1 MPKMSSTIVLN
12 VEKYNDF
19 MRCVTN
25 LKEICNDIDIRDGVV
40 RQRSN
45 DKTSVFE
52 MDLSSI
58 LNQSTF
64 AISDLKK
71 KLELLKTFVGQE
83 VTITIE
89 EGENGYFV
97 FSDQYSNLKFLSPA
111 PQFIDN
117 KFMNESEVTSI
128 FSLSE
133 DDLILDHNLTKLI
146 TDRIRIITQTF
157 NTAAIQ
163 VNFGGETASI
173 TAATQAKDQFAKF
186 VDNVVTNVVLE
197 NCSANLSTIPFGLDH
212 DENVTFKMYKV
223 TGQPITLNKFTTMLG
238 DVNITIF
245 TRSSLIQDE

>member
-1 MPKMSSTIVLN
+1 MSSTIVLN
-12 VEKYNDF
+12 IEKYNDF
-19 MRCVTN
+19 LRCVTN
-25 LKEICNDIDIRDGVV
+25 LKEICNDIDIRNGIV

-52 MDLSSI
+52 MDLTSI
-58 LNQSTF
+58 IEQSTF

-71 KLELLKTFVGQE
+71 KLELLKTFSGQE
-83 VTITIE
+83 VTISIE
-89 EGENGYFV
+89 EGENGHFV
-97 FSDQYSNLKFLSPA
+97 FSDQYTSLKFLLPA

-117 KFMNESEVTSI
+117 KYMNESEVSSI
-128 FSLSE
+128 FSLSD
-133 DDLILDHNLTKLI
+133 DDLILDHNITKMI
-146 TDRIRIITQTF
+146 TDRIRIVTQTF

-163 VNFGGETASI
+163 VNFTGENASI

-186 VDNVVTNVVLE
+186 VENITTNVILD

-223 TGQPITLNKFTTMLG
+223 AEQPITLNKFTTMLG
-238 DVNITIF
+238 DVNIAIF

>member
-1 MPKMSSTIVLN
+1 MSSTIVLN

-19 MRCVTN
+19 MRCINN
-25 LKEICNDIDIRDGVV
+25 LKEICNDIDIHNGIV

-52 MDLSSI
+52 MDLTSI
-58 LNQSTF
+58 IDQSTF

-71 KLELLKTFVGQE
+71 KLELLKTFTGQE

-89 EGENGYFV
+89 EGENGYFI
-97 FSDQYSNLKFLSPA
+97 FSDQYSSLKFLLPA

-117 KFMNESEVTSI
+117 KYMNESEVSSI
-128 FSLSE
+128 FSLSD
-133 DDLILDHNLTKLI
+133 DDLILDHNLTKMI
-146 TDRIRIITQTF
+146 TDRIRIVTQTF

-163 VNFGGETASI
+163 VNFGGEAASI

-186 VDNVVTNVVLE
+186 VENVTTNVILE

-223 TGQPITLNKFTTMLG
+223 SGQPITLNKFTTMLG

>member
-1 MPKMSSTIVLN
+1 MSSTIVLD
-12 VEKYNDF
+12 VAKYNDF
-19 MRCVTN
+19 MRCINN
-25 LKEICNDIDIRDGVV
+25 LKEICNDVDIHDGIV

-52 MDLSSI
+52 MDLTSI
-58 LNQSTF
+58 IEQSTF

-71 KLELLKTFVGQE
+71 KLELLKTFTGQE

-89 EGENGYFV
+89 EGENGYFT
-97 FSDQYSNLKFLSPA
+97 FADQYSSLKFLLPA

-117 KFMNESEVTSI
+117 RYMNESEVSSI
-128 FSLSE
+128 FSLSD
-133 DDLILDHNLTKLI
+133 DDLILDHNITKMI
-146 TDRIRIITQTF
+146 TDRIRIVTQTF

-163 VNFGGETASI
+163 VNFGGEVASI

-186 VDNVVTNVVLE
+186 VENITTNVVLE

-212 DENVTFKMYKV
+212 DQSVTFKMYKV
-223 TGQPITLNKFTTMLG
+223 SDQPITLNKFTTVLG
-238 DVNITIF
+238 DVNIAIF